1 MTPILIVLVGLALV
15 MLSGL
20 RVLREYERAVV
31 FRLGRARRELVGP
44 GLVLML
50 PMGLDRARV
59 VDLRTKVIQIS
70 PQEVITHDNISIV
83 VDAVV
88 YITVESP
95 AHAILDV
102 EQYMPA
108 TLQLA
113 ATTLRAVIGRTDL
126 DDILAH
132 RDEINEEVRNLLDAR
147 TEQWGIDISAVELRD
162 ITLPQEMKR
171 AMARQAE
178 AERERRAKVIAAEGE
193 MQAAARLGEAAEVI
207 AKNPGA
213 MQLRMYQALTEMAA
227 EPAAKI
233 VVPIPVELLSGLNRG
248 QSVPT
253 EQIVQMVQQVIAG
266 QASATEAAGKAL
278 AQGGEQAGERKALE
292 GAPAEQAPAKPGS
305 LPAARRTAPR
315 VGGA

>member
-1 MTPILIVLVGLALV
+1 MVPLLFALV
-15 MLSGL
+15 VVGMIMLTGV
-20 RVLREYERAVV
+20 RILREYERAVV
-31 FRLGRARRELVGP
+31 FRLGRARKQLAGP

-50 PMGLDRARV
+50 PLGVDRARV
-59 VDLRTKVIQIS
+59 VDLRTKVVQIP
-70 PQEVITHDNISIV
+70 PQEVITRDNISIV

-113 ATTLRAVIGRTDL
+113 ATTLRTVIGRMDL
-126 DDILAH
+126 DEILAH
-132 RDEINEEVRNLLDAR
+132 RDSINEEVRSLLDAR

-162 ITLPQEMKR
+162 IVLPQEMKR

-193 MQAAARLGEAAEVI
+193 VQAAAKLSQAAQLI
-207 AKNPGA
+207 AENPSA

-227 EPAAKI
+227 EPASKI
-233 VVPIPVELLSGLNRG
+233 VVPVPVELLSGLSGN
-248 QSVPT
+248 
-253 EQIVQMVQQVIAG
+253 
-266 QASATEAAGKAL
+266 AAGKGPTIEQLTQAVRAAL
-278 AQGGEQAGERKALE
+278 QSSEDGTRAPTLTA
-292 GAPAEQAPAKPGS
+292 GAPRPGVQEAPVAKGLAGPKAAVGKEPRG
-305 LPAARRTAPR
+305 LPS
-315 VGGA
+315 GE

>member
-1 MTPILIVLVGLALV
+1 MTPLLILLLAVGLV

-31 FRLGRARRELVGP
+31 FRLGRARKQLVGP

-50 PMGLDRARV
+50 PMGIDRARV
-59 VDLRTKVIQIS
+59 VDLRTKVIQIA

-95 AHAILDV
+95 THAILDV

-113 ATTLRAVIGRTDL
+113 ATTLRTVIGRTDL

-132 RDEINEEVRNLLDAR
+132 RDEINAEVRNLLDAR

-193 MQAAARLGEAAEVI
+193 RQAAARLGEAAEII

-227 EPAAKI
+227 EPASKI
-233 VVPIPVELLSGLNRG
+233 VVPIPVELLSGLDRHG
-248 QSVPT
+248 GVTPDQIAR
-253 EQIVQMVQQVIAG
+253 IVQAIG
-266 QASATEAAGKAL
+266 SAPDAKTSERPAL
-278 AQGGEQAGERKALE
+278 DTAQRDA
-292 GAPAEQAPAKPGS
+292 
-305 LPAARRTAPR
+305 LPAAHPSQDD
-315 VGGA
+315 